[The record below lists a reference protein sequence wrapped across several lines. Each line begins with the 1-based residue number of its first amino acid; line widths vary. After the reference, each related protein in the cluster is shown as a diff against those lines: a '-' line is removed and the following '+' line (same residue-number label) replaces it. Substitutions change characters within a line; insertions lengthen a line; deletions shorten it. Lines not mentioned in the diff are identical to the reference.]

1 MLRCSQPKS
10 EFLEGTEP
18 LMPSGCNL
26 LISPARHG
34 WSGRL
39 ALLQFLSASWICLN
53 VPLTLILTVKY
64 SPPTGELDLDG

>member
-1 MLRCSQPKS
+1 MVRCSQPTS

-26 LISPARHG
+26 LISPAKRG

-39 ALLQFLSASWICLN
+39 ALPKFLSASWIHLN
-53 VPLTLILTVKY
+53 FPLTLILTVKY
-64 SPPTGELDLDG
+64 TPPTGALDLDG